1 MAISRNDLFDNELKG
16 LYDNSA
22 DKVSKQDTGVSFNR
36 TNARPIDWTTIFPS
50 FTAASA
56 WAATGTN
63 AYPGHILQVV
73 DAEEG
78 VKVYKV
84 QLDGTLSQ
92 IDATIQPGDLPISAG
107 AGINF
112 TTEGGKTVVN
122 AKLKSGN
129 GLTAD
134 NEGYLSVQQL
144 DLDGVVDSTKAQ
156 SSAVPY
162 TSAVWA
168 AISAD
173 TTSAQVSSIAQTI
186 FGNSVDGK
194 ITGGGTSKT
203 LTAIGYNTS
212 TSSLCGSYADIAI
225 TSAQVTN
232 FKQNVDTAIGLS
244 VATLSVD
251 AITANGAEGSA
262 ITSISQSNGKITA
275 SAGKITVA
283 ADDVTG
289 LTNYVSSVSASTLNA
304 ANAHSDSI
312 SGALSGY
319 LSSKWSY
326 ELSDNNTNPVV
337 LSSDISNIVAKGVTF
352 GGVYGTSAELTGLTS
367 AIAGQVFVLTGA
379 GYNGKEYIC
388 KADNTTPAVSNFV
401 EVGDEGTIGSIAQK
415 LDTVSTD
422 LGTVSGKVDNKIVLS
437 AYGNPG
443 TSSTIET
450 LQINRMTAAEYKG
463 LTSYAD
469 DQLYV
474 LTDAQPNMFGERILS
489 VGTPTLSGDAANKA
503 YVDAVSGALNTSIT
517 NITDSFNGK
526 VALST
531 ATEVRNA
538 ISGDISSALNLG
550 ALAHKDTVGTTDID
564 NAAVTSAKIA
574 PNSITRDHLSGW
586 FVLSCGSATQDGNI
600 SPSDL

>member
-1 MAISRNDLFDNELKG
+1 MATTVANLFDKLSG
-16 LYDNSA
+16 
-22 DKVSKQDTGVSFNR
+22 SKWNAGVTFER
-36 TNARPIDWTTIFPS
+36 TNPVPLEKYSVFHTLAEAQS
-50 FTAASA
+50 YAAS
-56 WAATGTN
+56 N
-63 AYPGHILQVV
+63 VVAYPGQLVAVV
-73 DAEEG
+73 TDSA
-78 VKVYKV
+78 VTTYKINV
-84 QLDGTLSQ
+84 DGTLSQ
-92 IDATIQPGDLPISAG
+92 IDAAIEPGDLPISAG
-107 AGINF
+107 VGIEFGEND
-112 TTEGGKTVVN
+112 GKTTVN

-129 GLTAD
+129 GLTSD
-134 NEGYLSVQQL
+134 SGYLSVQR
-144 DLDGVVDSTKAQ
+144 DETVVSTATN
-156 SSAVPY
+156 VPY

-173 TTSAQVSSIAQTI
+173 TTSAQASSIAQTI

-232 FKQNVDTAIGLS
+232 CKQNVDTAIGLS

-283 ADDVTG
+283 SADVTG

-304 ANAHSDSI
+304 ANGHANDI

-367 AIAGQVFVLTGA
+367 AIAGQVFVLTGT

-503 YVDAVSGALNTSIT
+503 YVDAVSGSLNTSIT

-538 ISGDISSALNLG
+538 ISSDISSALNLG

-574 PNSITRDHLSGW
+574 PNSVTRDHLSGW

-600 SPSDL
+600 RPSDL

>member
-1 MAISRNDLFDNELKG
+1 MATTVANLFDKLSG
-16 LYDNSA
+16 
-22 DKVSKQDTGVSFNR
+22 SKWNAGVTFER
-36 TNARPIDWTTIFPS
+36 TNPVPLEKYSVFHTLAEAQS
-50 FTAASA
+50 YAAS
-56 WAATGTN
+56 N
-63 AYPGHILQVV
+63 VVAYPGQLVAVV
-73 DAEEG
+73 TDSA
-78 VKVYKV
+78 VTTYKINV
-84 QLDGTLSQ
+84 DGTLSQ
-92 IDATIQPGDLPISAG
+92 IDAAIEPGDLPISAG
-107 AGINF
+107 VGIEFGEND
-112 TTEGGKTVVN
+112 GKTTVN

-129 GLTAD
+129 GLTSD
-134 NEGYLSVQQL
+134 SGYLSVQR
-144 DLDGVVDSTKAQ
+144 DETVVSTATN
-156 SSAVPY
+156 VPY

-173 TTSAQVSSIAQTI
+173 TTSAQASSIAQTI

-283 ADDVTG
+283 SADVTG

-304 ANAHSDSI
+304 ANGHANDI

-367 AIAGQVFVLTGA
+367 AIAGQVFVLTGT

-503 YVDAVSGALNTSIT
+503 YVDAVSGSLNTSIT

-538 ISGDISSALNLG
+538 ISSDISSALNLG

-574 PNSITRDHLSGW
+574 PNSVTRDHLSGW

-600 SPSDL
+600 RPSDL

>member
-1 MAISRNDLFDNELKG
+1 MATTVANLFDKLSG
-16 LYDNSA
+16 
-22 DKVSKQDTGVSFNR
+22 SKWNAGVTFER
-36 TNARPIDWTTIFPS
+36 TNPVPLEKYSVFHTLAEAQS
-50 FTAASA
+50 YAAS
-56 WAATGTN
+56 N
-63 AYPGHILQVV
+63 VVAYPGQLVAVV
-73 DAEEG
+73 TDSA
-78 VKVYKV
+78 VTTYKINV
-84 QLDGTLSQ
+84 DGTLSQ
-92 IDATIQPGDLPISAG
+92 IDAAIEPGDLPISAG
-107 AGINF
+107 VGIEFGEND
-112 TTEGGKTVVN
+112 GKTTVN

-129 GLTAD
+129 GLTSD
-134 NEGYLSVQQL
+134 SGYLSVQR
-144 DLDGVVDSTKAQ
+144 DETVVSTATN
-156 SSAVPY
+156 VPY

-173 TTSAQVSSIAQTI
+173 TTSAQASSIAQTI

-283 ADDVTG
+283 SADVTG

-304 ANAHSDSI
+304 ANGHANDI

-422 LGTVSGKVDNKIVLS
+422 LGTVSGKVDNKVVLS
-437 AYGNPG
+437 TYGNP
-443 TSSTIET
+443 TSSAIET
-450 LQINRMTAAEYKG
+450 LKINRMTAAEYAALQTK
-463 LTSYAD
+463 AD

-474 LTDAQPNMFGERILS
+474 ITDQQPNVFGERILS

-574 PNSITRDHLSGW
+574 PNSVTRDHLSGW

-600 SPSDL
+600 RPSDL